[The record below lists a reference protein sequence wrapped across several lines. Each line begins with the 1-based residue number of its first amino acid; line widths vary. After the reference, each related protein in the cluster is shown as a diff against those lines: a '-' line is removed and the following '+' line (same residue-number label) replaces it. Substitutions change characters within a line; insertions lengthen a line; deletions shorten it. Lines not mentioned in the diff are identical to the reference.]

1 MRFNLPVLPWRR
13 RRALLHMMSN
23 SFGFNGIGTFFLGWL
38 PNKFGGRSVFEFSL
52 PWCSVGSIVMAL
64 RYSSN
69 GLILRRFVTGV
80 GMEIGAFGLRMNGK
94 CRGSCDPAAWVHM
107 I

>member
-1 MRFNLPVLPWRR
+1 
-13 RRALLHMMSN
+13 
-23 SFGFNGIGTFFLGWL
+23 
-38 PNKFGGRSVFEFSL
+38 
-52 PWCSVGSIVMAL
+52 MAL

-80 GMEIGAFGLRMNGK
+80 GVEIGAFGLRMNGK

-107 I
+107 ILVGSTPEKFVFNEKIVCISVTCQFQGLVRDSAIKCN